1 MNDNSKIS
9 GNISAVSPNGMSGG
23 LTTLMSMS
31 GGLSNRSSQID
42 YEIIRQYIQNYIAD
56 LSYVEDIDIGDDGS
70 VRLLKSDNI

>member
-23 LTTLMSMS
+23 LTTLTSMS

-42 YEIIRQYIQNYIAD
+42 YELIRQYIQNYIAD